1 MSFLENMEQIR
12 LKHNKTS
19 CCFKHVMIGAN
30 FNFNQ
35 ALLFFSFAFLPPSSF
50 VCNPLWKSEYWRMC
64 PNKLTTFLYIYFYFC
79 GNLSTLK

>member
-35 ALLFFSFAFLPPSSF
+35 ALLFFLLPSFLPLLL
-50 VCNPLWKSEYWRMC
+50 CAIL
-64 PNKLTTFLYIYFYFC
+64 C
-79 GNLSTLK
+79 GKVNIGECVPIN